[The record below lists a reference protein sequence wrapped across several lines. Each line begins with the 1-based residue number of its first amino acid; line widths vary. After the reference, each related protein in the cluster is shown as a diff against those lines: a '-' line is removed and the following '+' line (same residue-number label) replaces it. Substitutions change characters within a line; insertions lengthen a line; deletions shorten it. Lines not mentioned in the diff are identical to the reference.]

1 MQIFKEMYIS
11 AFEILLKTLHTKGK
25 GQTMS
30 NFIQSIQDITED
42 MNTYAKRYLKQS
54 TTPKEYGMALKNK
67 RGKRG
72 KTVKGREENRNG

>member
-1 MQIFKEMYIS
+1 
-11 AFEILLKTLHTKGK
+11 
-25 GQTMS
+25 MS

>member
-1 MQIFKEMYIS
+1 M
-11 AFEILLKTLHTKGK
+11 GD
-25 GQTMS
+25 
-30 NFIQSIQDITED
+30 FIRSMQDIAED

-72 KTVKGREENRNG
+72 KQLKAGEDNANKI